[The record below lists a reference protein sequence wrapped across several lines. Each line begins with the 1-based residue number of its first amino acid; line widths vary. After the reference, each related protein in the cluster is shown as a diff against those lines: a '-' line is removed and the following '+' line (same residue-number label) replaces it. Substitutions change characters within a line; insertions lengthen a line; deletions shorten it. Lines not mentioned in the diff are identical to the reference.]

1 MSPSTLAGMEA
12 DRIRG
17 LILRAP
23 AFMLPDWARL
33 GNKIGLPF
41 DPARVPETVKIFDG
55 RELDG
60 NYIRVAQALSP
71 DETIRRF
78 TGPVLIIQGED
89 DDVVRADVSRK
100 AAETYADCE
109 LVLIKG
115 EGHHFDRHRDEM
127 ISVIKNWTVK
137 KAGVRS

>member
-1 MSPSTLAGMEA
+1 M
-12 DRIRG
+12 
-17 LILRAP
+17 
-23 AFMLPDWARL
+23 
-33 GNKIGLPF
+33 
-41 DPARVPETVKIFDG
+41 
-55 RELDG
+55 
-60 NYIRVAQALSP
+60 AQALSP

-89 DDVVRADVSRK
+89 DDVVRADVPRK

-115 EGHHFDRHRDEM
+115 EGHHFDSHRDEM